1 MTDPA
6 AGLSVMHVIVR
17 AGATNSQF
25 NEHCLPTAAER
36 DVTVCSLF
44 PADVTPP
51 PEITLFEGE
60 GSSARQCFRTL
71 RRALE
76 YRPYDVVHVHAPASG
91 VLTLLAYAW
100 TRRSRHNLVFTVHNS
115 WQNFRRRN
123 RLFLRLILALF
134 PTIVVCG
141 QAAHDSMPTR
151 LRNRRAHKL
160 SVVPNGVDVDR
171 IDRAL
176 EAAPEGLSPGPDSSG
191 RRGLTVVSVNRL
203 IKLKNPDTMIDAF
216 HAARHPDD
224 HLVMVGD
231 GPLRRRM
238 EQRVRRLG
246 LEGQVSFLGLIPRD
260 EVFRVL
266 ARADVLVTTSGG
278 EGLPVAL
285 LEAMACRCPA
295 VVTDIPPHRE
305 IARLTGAVPLVP
317 VRDVQGFARSIR
329 RARDLGPE
337 RRELVGAQLRACV
350 VEQFSVQVMNH
361 SYGELYARVATSAP
375 GAHREV
381 SADTPLLTKLRR
393 RLGLVTALTVLGAL
407 AGLVYAQYQPAVYTA
422 ETTLRVGAYAGYQAD
437 EETMKSSAAQA
448 TAYADL
454 VRREPILRP
463 VAEQGF
469 APTWRLLV
477 PEVEAETGDVSP
489 QLVRISVH
497 ASSAEEARA
506 LATAVGRELVS
517 WTERERS
524 SSQRAFVR
532 QQISDLQRDIEQT
545 RRQLAQARAELRS
558 TTDDAEVPALRTRV
572 SDLGS
577 ALADLQASYVDLQG
591 LQGAAT
597 GRLTWVDRPWA
608 ATSPLQPVPLLLGFA
623 GAAFGLTLATAWVH
637 LRSRGRMAPT
647 PVQPHRPL
655 PGGNKNGHDGRAR
668 GPARRPVVSRTWAGP
683 DRPRRTP
690 LSTKENERS

>member
-17 AGATNSQF
+17 AGATNSQY
-25 NEHCLPTAAER
+25 NEHCLPTASQR

-44 PADVTPP
+44 PADVSPP
-51 PEITLFEGE
+51 PEVTLFEGE
-60 GSSARQCFRTL
+60 GSGVRQCFRTL
-71 RRALE
+71 RRALD
-76 YRPYDVVHVHAPASG
+76 YRPYDIVHVHAPASG
-91 VLTLLAYAW
+91 VLTLAAYAW

-115 WQNFRRRN
+115 WQNFRLRN
-123 RLFLRLILALF
+123 RMFLRIILALF

-141 QAAHDSMPTR
+141 LAAHDSMPSR

-171 IDRAL
+171 IDRAI
-176 EAAPEGLSPGPDSSG
+176 EAAPEGLGPDPESSG
-191 RRGLTVVSVNRL
+191 RDGLTVVSVNRL

-285 LEAMACRCPA
+285 LEAMACGCPA

-305 IARLTGAVPLVP
+305 IAKVTGAVPLVP

-337 RRELVGAQLRACV
+337 RRDLVGAQLRACV
-350 VEQFSVQVMNH
+350 VEQFSVTVMNRA
-361 SYGELYARVATSAP
+361 YGELYARVAATMP

-381 SADTPLLTKLRR
+381 TADTPLLTKLRR
-393 RLGLVTALTVLGAL
+393 RLGLVAVLTVLGAI
-407 AGLVYAQYQPAVYTA
+407 AGMAYAQYQPAVYTA

-437 EETMKSSAAQA
+437 DESVKASSSQA

-454 VRREPILRP
+454 VRREPILGP
-463 VAEQGF
+463 VAAQGF
-469 APTWRLLV
+469 ADSWRLLV
-477 PEVEAETGDVSP
+477 PDVEAETGDRSP
-489 QLVRISVH
+489 QLLRIVVH
-497 ASSAEEARA
+497 ASSPQEARA
-506 LATAVGRELVS
+506 LAGAVGRELIA
-517 WTERERS
+517 WTEGERS
-524 SSQRAFVR
+524 SSQRTFVR
-532 QQISDLQRDIEQT
+532 QQIRDLQSDIEQT
-545 RRQLAQARAELRS
+545 RRELAQTQADLRG
-558 TTDDAEVPALRTRV
+558 TTDESAVPALRARV

-577 ALADLQASYVDLQG
+577 TLGDLQAAYVDLQG

-597 GRLTWVDRPWA
+597 GRVEWVDRPWA

-623 GAAFGLTLATAWVH
+623 GAAFGLTLATAWIH
-637 LRSRGRMAPT
+637 LRSRGRT
-647 PVQPHRPL
+647 PQGPAQPHRPAPAGPL
-655 PGGNKNGHDGRAR
+655 NGHDGRAR
-668 GPARRPVVSRTWAGP
+668 GPGRRPAVSRTWAGP
-683 DRPRRTP
+683 DRPRRSS